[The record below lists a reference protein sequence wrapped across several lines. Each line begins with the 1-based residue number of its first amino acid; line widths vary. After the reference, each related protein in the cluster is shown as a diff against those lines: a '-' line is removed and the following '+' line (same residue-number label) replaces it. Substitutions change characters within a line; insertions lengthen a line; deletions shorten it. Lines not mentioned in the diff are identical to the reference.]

1 MDTQDDIRKQKTR
14 AEQKSAKK
22 KSRLSWPIRVFFIS
36 ICLSAALSVLSSEL
50 LSAASLAASFAIL
63 AGFIGLGILFDI
75 IGVAV
80 TAADEKPFH
89 SMASHREP
97 GAREAL
103 RLIRGAD
110 KVSSFCNDVV
120 GDICG
125 IVSGTTAAVIVV
137 ELQRHLSV
145 QGVLLSLAV
154 TALVSGLTIG
164 GKALGKTFAMSCS
177 TKVVYA
183 VGRVIH
189 IFHREK

>member
-1 MDTQDDIRKQKTR
+1 MDTQDDIRKPKTR
-14 AEQKSAKK
+14 AEHKPAKK
-22 KSRLSWPIRVFFIS
+22 PSWLSWPIRVFFIS
-36 ICLSAALSVLSSEL
+36 ICLSAALSVISSEL

-97 GAREAL
+97 GAKEAL

-125 IVSGTTAAVIVV
+125 IVSGTTGAVIVAR
-137 ELQRHLSV
+137 LQGALNV
-145 QGVLLSLAV
+145 QTVLLSVAV

-164 GKALGKTFAMSCS
+164 GKALGKTFAIEKS
-177 TKVVYA
+177 TKVVYWA
-183 VGRVIH
+183 GRFLH
-189 IFHREK
+189 LFHR